1 MVETLQR
8 LKFTLVSMGDK
19 VVKLEHKGKI
29 VEIEENTSF
38 SDLGEK
44 KYAPF
49 AEITNKKDRYKSWE
63 LMQTEYKEGEPL
75 INDINSFKNLL
86 LSYTESNSSI
96 TIHLIQLLI
105 YLM

>member
-1 MVETLQR
+1 MLSLSVQFKQMLRKQDPTRDKAIKVKNEADALVETLQR
-8 LKFTLVSMGDK
+8 LKFKIVVAMGDK

-49 AEITNKKDRYKSWE
+49 AEITK
-63 LMQTEYKEGEPL
+63 
-75 INDINSFKNLL
+75 
-86 LSYTESNSSI
+86 
-96 TIHLIQLLI
+96 
-105 YLM
+105 

>member
-1 MVETLQR
+1 MLSLSVQLQTNSEKAGPYRDKAIKVKKEADALFLKPSR
-8 LKFTLVSMGDK
+8 LKFTLVAMGDK

-49 AEITNKKDRYKSWE
+49 AEIKKKR
-63 LMQTEYKEGEPL
+63 
-75 INDINSFKNLL
+75 
-86 LSYTESNSSI
+86 SI
-96 TIHLIQLLI
+96 
-105 YLM
+105 